1 MDHIIL
7 RVGES
12 VKYSSMSLRK
22 ESTIRIGVID
32 AVEGVGSIRVTIFN
46 GSDTVIPA
54 LFSSLPLLIE
64 GNVSEVVP
72 VSAVMK
78 NVLILCQRFYSTG
91 NGSIN
96 EVTVDSFEGMQD
108 IYAVADTNTR
118 DCFKVPSLMNFASR
132 FQVSHASVGAYEDKT
147 SLKMHLSMTTLIRIM
162 QSTLRVM
169 RINKQKI
176 YTTEE
181 CSFSV
186 YFIYYL
192 RNLLLWISTRLTA
205 KKKKPLISFTYP
217 FTTRHCLS

>member
-32 AVEGVGSIRVTIFN
+32 AVEGVGSIRVTILN

-78 NVLILCQRFYSTG
+78 NVLMLCQ
-91 NGSIN
+91 
-96 EVTVDSFEGMQD
+96 E
-108 IYAVADTNTR
+108 
-118 DCFKVPSLMNFASR
+118 
-132 FQVSHASVGAYEDKT
+132 
-147 SLKMHLSMTTLIRIM
+147 
-162 QSTLRVM
+162 
-169 RINKQKI
+169 
-176 YTTEE
+176 
-181 CSFSV
+181 
-186 YFIYYL
+186 
-192 RNLLLWISTRLTA
+192 
-205 KKKKPLISFTYP
+205 
-217 FTTRHCLS
+217 